1 MHLFFS
7 CKQLYIAVKYVCV
20 LPMIFY
26 NNSVRELMKKK
37 WRNVMKEKRL
47 SVIWK
52 YVINAYLLFWVM
64 VLGLGGF
71 VSQVLHG
78 TPVAMQWV
86 VVICSWSPTIV
97 LLVMLKKLKPGITIR
112 EFYQRAFKDRLY
124 IGHILFVFLMASGVL
139 ILSALIISAI
149 QKTTIT
155 EQLIF
160 DPSILPSALFFTL
173 LQGASGEESGWRGYL
188 RPELENRFGFIRGN
202 VTLGV
207 IWAFWHAPLWFVSTD
222 YYGCLLVLYI
232 IENLV
237 LLTALTI
244 IMAVIMKKSDNLFN
258 AFWVHFCFNLSMVF
272 CPYDPYSFVI
282 FTALYLVVALIL
294 LGGYL
299 RSTRVKQV
307 EKWETQ
313 KNLAL

>member
-1 MHLFFS
+1 
-7 CKQLYIAVKYVCV
+7 
-20 LPMIFY
+20 
-26 NNSVRELMKKK
+26 MKGK
-37 WRNVMKEKRL
+37 RFNVM
-47 SVIWK
+47 WK
-52 YVINAYLLFWVM
+52 YVFNAYLLFWVM
-64 VLGLGGF
+64 VLGLGGL

-78 TPVAMQWV
+78 TPAAMQWA

-97 LLVMLKKLKPGITIR
+97 LLVMLKKLKPGLTVKR
-112 EFYQRAFKDRLY
+112 FYQKAFKEKLR
-124 IGHILFVFLMASGVL
+124 IGDILFVFLTASGVL

-149 QKTTIT
+149 QKTFLT

-160 DPSILPSALFFTL
+160 EPSILPSALLFTL

-188 RPELENRFGFIRGN
+188 RPQLEKRFGFIRGN

-222 YYGCLLVLYI
+222 FNGWSLLLYI

-237 LLTALTI
+237 LLTALTFV
-244 IMAVIMKKSDNLFN
+244 MAVIMKKCDNLFN

-272 CPYDPYSFVI
+272 CPDNTYFFVV
-282 FTALYLVVALIL
+282 FTALYMVVALIL

-299 RSTRVKQV
+299 RYSHGSGIKHDHLRM
-307 EKWETQ
+307 
-313 KNLAL
+313 N